1 LKSGSETLWE
11 RSGDGLEDTSGSSTG
26 RSSKTARRRSGPC
39 YRTLW
44 ERSQFS
50 SRTFWDPGRR
60 TPRTLWEPYWEH
72 SGIFPRGHSGNA
84 KTAWRTFWVFL
95 GGHSGSARRT
105 LWESRRRFTE
115 AGDED
120 IGGPEHGFST
130 FYAQTWRT
138 LGGRLGDLLVFV
150 RAPSGSAL
158 GLLGRPIGER

>member
-1 LKSGSETLWE
+1 MENVSKRDMRKRNSSDERPGDPHWE
-11 RSGDGLEDTSGSSTG
+11 RSGDGLEDPSGSSTG
-26 RSSKTARRRSGPC
+26 RTLKRVRGLSGIFFRRLEDALS
-39 YRTLW
+39 
-44 ERSQFS
+44 FS

-60 TPRTLWEPYWEH
+60 APRTLWEPYWEH

-120 IGGPEHGFST
+120 IGGPEHCF
-130 FYAQTWRT
+130 AHI
-138 LGGRLGDLLVFV
+138 L
-150 RAPSGSAL
+150 
-158 GLLGRPIGER
+158 